1 MRPAVDPETPI
12 SIRAVL
18 RHTGLTG
25 NPLID
30 RAQRPD
36 RIKWARDYCSVVVAG
51 NLASEEEKTAARNV
65 MALYELD
72 FVSGDG
78 LIAAAMKVLP
88 PTSGQLLAMLRSL
101 EWINDDQGSFCPRCY
116 GDSPNHIAT
125 CDLAALLARA
135 GAWTAP

>member
-30 RAQRPD
+30 RVQRPD
-36 RIKWARDYCSVVVAG
+36 RIKWARDYCSVLVAEK
-51 NLASEEEKTAARNV
+51 LVSEELKAAARKV
-65 MALYELD
+65 MALYELE

-78 LIAAAMKVLP
+78 LIGAARRVLP
-88 PTSGQLLAMLRSL
+88 PTDGEMLAMLRSL
-101 EWINDDQGSFCPRCY
+101 EWINDDQGCFCPRCY

-135 GAWTAP
+135 GVWP